1 MVGIIIVAH
10 FQIVQAF
17 LNTLRIIAGG
27 ESENTANNV
36 KGISIDLNEDV
47 EVARKRISQAIKEV
61 DKGEGVLILT
71 DMLGGTPSNL
81 GLSFLEEGKVEVLT
95 GFNLPMLLRLKD
107 LKDKMPLSKL
117 SREIQEYGQRS
128 ICLAGEILK
137 KG

>member
-17 LNTLRIIAGG
+17 LNTLRIIAGC
-27 ESENTANNV
+27 ESEKTANNV

-47 EVARKRISQAIKEV
+47 EVARKGISQAIKEV

-117 SREIQEYGQRS
+117 SREIQEYGQ
-128 ICLAGEILK
+128 
-137 KG
+137 

>member
-17 LNTLRIIAGG
+17 LNTLRIIAGD
-27 ESENTANNV
+27 EAEKSNNV

-47 EVARKRISQAIKEV
+47 ELARKRISQAIKEV

-117 SREIQEYGQRS
+117 SREIQEYGKKS
-128 ICLAGEILK
+128 IYLAGEILK